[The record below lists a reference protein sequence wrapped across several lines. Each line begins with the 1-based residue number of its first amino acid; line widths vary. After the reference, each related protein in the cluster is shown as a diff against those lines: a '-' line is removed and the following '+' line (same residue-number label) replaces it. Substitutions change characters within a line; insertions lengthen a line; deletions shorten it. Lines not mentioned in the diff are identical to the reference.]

1 MLLLDYPKKFSAF
14 SFVCILLK
22 NDITGRI
29 LQLQYLLFGEIVS
42 TTVEDGS
49 LARILLT
56 PTLRQLE
63 LISLPFDSNSNS
75 VLKSPSV
82 N

>member
-1 MLLLDYPKKFSAF
+1 MNVLLLDYPKKCSAF

-22 NDITGRI
+22 NDIIARI
-29 LQLQYLLFGEIVS
+29 LQLRCLLFVEI
-42 TTVEDGS
+42 VEDGS
-49 LARILLT
+49 FARILLT
-56 PTLRQLE
+56 LTPRERE
-63 LISLPFDSNSNS
+63 LISLPFGSNWNS

>member
-14 SFVCILLK
+14 SFACILLK
-22 NDITGRI
+22 NDIIGRI